1 MSKHDPVIIAAARS
15 PLCRAQ
21 KGAFRLTR
29 IDDVAAQVLRRLVA
43 SIAGLVPGDIEDVI
57 VGCAMPEGEQ
67 GYNVARQIALLA
79 GLPVETAALTVN
91 RFCASS
97 LEALHIAATK
107 IMAGQGE
114 IFVAGG
120 IESMSHVPIGGFNPS
135 FNEKLMRDNVPDAY
149 ISMGATAENVAK
161 HYAISREEQDRFALA
176 SHRKACAAQAKKI
189 FDGEI
194 IPTEILC
201 DDGTSS
207 VILHDENPR
216 ADTSIEA
223 LMNLSPS
230 FAEDGTV
237 TAGNSSPLTDGVA
250 FAVVTSRWRA
260 KSLGVH
266 PLARIRSFAV
276 VGCDPATMGMGPLK
290 TVPVALKRA
299 KMSLKDIKLIELN
312 EAFAAQAIAVMRE
325 LNLDEHITNVHGGA
339 VALGHP
345 LGATGMRMVA
355 TGLNAMQV
363 HGAENCLVTM
373 CVGGGQGVA
382 LILEQL

>member
-1 MSKHDPVIIAAARS
+1 MSKHDPVIVAAARS
-15 PLCRAQ
+15 PLCRAG

-29 IDDVAAQVLRRLVA
+29 IDDVAAQVLRRLVS
-43 SIAGLVPGDIEDVI
+43 SIAGLKPGDVEDLI

-97 LEALHIAATK
+97 LEALHIAAAK
-107 IMAGQGE
+107 IESGQGE
-114 IFVAGG
+114 VFVAGG

-135 FNEKLMRDNVPDAY
+135 FNEKLMCENVPDAY

-161 HYAISREEQDRFALA
+161 HYAISRDEQDRFALA

-194 IPTEILC
+194 IPAEVLC
-201 DDGTSS
+201 DDGSS
-207 VILHDENPR
+207 NVVLRDENPR

-230 FAEDGTV
+230 FAEDGSV

-250 FAVVTSRWRA
+250 FAVVTSRGRA
-260 KSLGVH
+260 KDLGVQ
-266 PLARIRSFAV
+266 PLACIKSFAA
-276 VGCDPATMGMGPLK
+276 VGCDPATMGMGP
-290 TVPVALKRA
+290 VAAIPVALKRA
-299 KMSLKDIKLIELN
+299 KMHLKDVELIELN

-325 LNLDEHITNVHGGA
+325 LNLDEKRTNMHGGA
-339 VALGHP
+339 IALGHP

-355 TGLNAMQV
+355 TGLNAMQA
-363 HGAENCLVTM
+363 HGTENCLITM
-373 CVGGGQGVA
+373 CVGGGQGCA
-382 LILEQL
+382 LILERI

>member
-21 KGAFRLTR
+21 KGAFRLMR
-29 IDDVAAQVLRRLVA
+29 IDDIAAQVLRRLIS
-43 SIAGLVPGDIEDVI
+43 SIAGLTPGDVEDVI

-79 GLPVETAALTVN
+79 GLPVGAAGLTVN
-91 RFCASS
+91 RLCASS
-97 LEALHIAATK
+97 LEALHLAAAK
-107 IMAGQGE
+107 IETGQGE

-120 IESMSHVPIGGFNPS
+120 VESMSHVPMGGFNPS
-135 FNEKLMRDNVPDAY
+135 FNEKLMCENAPDAY

-194 IPTEILC
+194 IPAEVLC
-201 DDGTSS
+201 DDGSAN
-207 VILHDENPR
+207 VVLHDENPR

-223 LMNLSPS
+223 LMNLSPA
-230 FAEDGTV
+230 FAEDGSV

-250 FAVVTSRWRA
+250 FAVVTNRGRA
-260 KSLGVH
+260 KELGAQ
-266 PLARIRSFAV
+266 PLARIKSFAA
-276 VGCDPATMGMGPLK
+276 VGCDPSTMGMGP
-290 TVPVALKRA
+290 VGAIPVALKRA
-299 KMSLKDIKLIELN
+299 KMHLKDIELIELN

-325 LNLDEHITNVHGGA
+325 MNLDEKITNVHGGA
-339 VALGHP
+339 IALGHP
-345 LGATGMRMVA
+345 LGATGVRMAA
-355 TGLNAMQV
+355 TGLNAMQA
-363 HGAENCLVTM
+363 HGAENCLITM
-373 CVGGGQGVA
+373 CVGGGQGCA